1 MRSALSSFVGGA
13 PGGTVTV
20 GAVPAVPT
28 GERSAGGM
36 GAMVLA
42 APLPGV
48 VVAVGPTVSEF
59 DEFDEFAEFAVVDV
73 FELDGLD
80 GAELHAA
87 RASPAT
93 TPVTSATARGRR

>member
-36 GAMVLA
+36 EAMAPAVPPPGA
-42 APLPGV
+42 

-59 DEFDEFAEFAVVDV
+59 DEFDEFDVVDVVDV

-87 RASPAT
+87 RPSAAT
-93 TPVTSATARGRR
+93 TPVTSATARGRT

>member
-1 MRSALSSFVGGA
+1 
-13 PGGTVTV
+13 
-20 GAVPAVPT
+20 
-28 GERSAGGM
+28 M
-36 GAMVLA
+36 GAMALA

-59 DEFDEFAEFAVVDV
+59 DEFDEFAEFAEFAVVDV

-87 RASPAT
+87 RPRATT
-93 TPVTSATARGRR
+93 TPVTSATARGWK